1 MSAPHTWF
9 GDNVQN
15 RCHYA
20 LCYVQFKFV
29 SRPPTDLIL
38 RLLALLLLRPL
49 PDFHVRVAAA
59 PLRRHRDDDQPLDR
73 GPIAAVVVV
82 VLALRAKSF
91 LYLSFLLSSTMTPK
105 LRSCSFR
112 LLLRSAFPSCLLSA
126 LPLAQP
132 TPTH

>member
-1 MSAPHTWF
+1 MLLTFAI
-9 GDNVQN
+9 
-15 RCHYA
+15 A
-20 LCYVQFKFV
+20 
-29 SRPPTDLIL
+29 TDLVL
-38 RLLALLLLRPL
+38 RLLALLLWLRPL
-49 PDFHVRVAAA
+49 PDLHVRVAAA
-59 PLRRHRDDDQPLDR
+59 PLRRHRDVGHPLDR
-73 GPIAAVVVV
+73 GPIAAVAVV

>member
-1 MSAPHTWF
+1 MLLTFAI
-9 GDNVQN
+9 
-15 RCHYA
+15 A
-20 LCYVQFKFV
+20 
-29 SRPPTDLIL
+29 TDLVL
-38 RLLALLLLRPL
+38 RLLALLLWLRPL
-49 PDFHVRVAAA
+49 PDLHVRVAAA
-59 PLRRHRDDDQPLDR
+59 PLRRHRDVGHPLDR
-73 GPIAAVVVV
+73 GPIAAVV